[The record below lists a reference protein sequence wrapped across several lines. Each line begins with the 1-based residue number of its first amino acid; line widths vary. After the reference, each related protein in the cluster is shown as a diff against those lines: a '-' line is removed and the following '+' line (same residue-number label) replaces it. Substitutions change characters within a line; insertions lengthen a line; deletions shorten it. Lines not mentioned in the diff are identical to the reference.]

1 MNVFYLIAGIVLAG
15 MVFYLLLPLW
25 QNHKQEGKRQGEKL
39 QTNLVILREQL
50 AELEKERETGQ
61 LDATGYARARLELDR
76 RILEDSAQDGNRAG
90 KVPQRR
96 LLLALLLA
104 LAIPSMVAALYM
116 GMGHHENLSGGT
128 QSRTGQDGGHALTP
142 EQILGMIENLADKL
156 QKNPADGQGWLMLAR
171 SYSVLGRYPESVM
184 AYSRAV
190 SLLPPD
196 AQTFA
201 DYADTIGMVQG
212 RRLQGEPEKLV
223 RRAIEIN
230 PGNIKA
236 LALLGTIFYERQDYQ
251 AALGE
256 WTKVLALVPSG
267 SNAEKSI
274 QGSIRDAQNRLATT
288 SKSGPGDKEDLRVA
302 VKGVVVLDQS
312 LAGRFAPEDTL
323 FVFARAEQGP
333 KMPLAILRK
342 KVGDL
347 PLRFSLDDSMSM
359 SPNFRISQYQAV
371 VVGARISKHGDPLP
385 KPGDW
390 QGITDP
396 VVPGEGDVKIII
408 NSMIN

>member
-1 MNVFYLIAGIVLAG
+1 MSVFYLIAGIVLAS

-25 QNHKQEGKRQGEKL
+25 QNRKQGKGQGEKS

-50 AELEKERETGQ
+50 AELERERESGQ
-61 LDATGYARARLELDR
+61 LDAAGYARARLELDR
-76 RILEDSAQDGNRAG
+76 RILEDSVQDGSRAG

-96 LLLALLLA
+96 LLLSLLLA
-104 LAIPSMVAALYM
+104 LAVPAIVAGLYV
-116 GMGHHENLSGGT
+116 GMGHHENLSGGASNT
-128 QSRTGQDGGHALTP
+128 TGKDGGHALTQ

-236 LALLGTIFYERQDYQ
+236 LALLGTIYYERQDYQ

-256 WTKVLALVPSG
+256 WSKVLALVPSE
-267 SNAEKSI
+267 SSAAKSI
-274 QGSIRDAQNRLATT
+274 QGSIRDAQNRLAASGTPVQN
-288 SKSGPGDKEDLRVA
+288 SKNGLGVA
-302 VKGVVVLDQS
+302 IKGVVVLDPS

-347 PLRFSLDDSMSM
+347 PLRFSLDDSLSM
-359 SPNFRISQYQAV
+359 SANLRISQYKAV

-390 QGITDP
+390 QGITDT